1 MAGDGTNDVGALK
14 AAHVGVALLDGS
26 PEDLKAIAEHQ
37 RNERIKKVLAD
48 SVEHISER
56 HSKSGQDA
64 RKANPM
70 EKFNLADITAKM
82 ADMEEDS
89 EGPPKI
95 KLGDA
100 SVAAPFTS
108 KLSNVSAVSTII
120 RQGRCTLVATT
131 QMYKILA
138 SNCLISSL

>member
-1 MAGDGTNDVGALK
+1 
-14 AAHVGVALLDGS
+14 
-26 PEDLKAIAEHQ
+26 
-37 RNERIKKVLAD
+37 
-48 SVEHISER
+48 
-56 HSKSGQDA
+56 
-64 RKANPM
+64 
-70 EKFNLADITAKM
+70 M
-82 ADMEEDS
+82 ADMDEDS

-138 SNCLISSL
+138 SNCLISAYSLSVQYLDGVKFGDYQMTIQGVCMSACFLCISRAKVSDILPLHIFMEGGLLRKGWAVEC